1 MVWFHVG
8 FEIELPLEDTQLI
21 ISWMTSHRLQS
32 YTMYMTI
39 YQPPS
44 LHTLLSITY
53 AITVVEWTVKN
64 WEVPWMILCSMFVR
78 GAQMCLK
85 SR

>member
-1 MVWFHVG
+1 MVSCWFWNFV
-8 FEIELPLEDTQLI
+8 FRIYPADNIMKDI
-21 ISWMTSHRLQS
+21 ISSI
-32 YTMYMTI
+32 MYMAI